1 MTHRAS
7 IAAILSLVLASGC
20 GDSNAPGAS
29 SIGPDG
35 GATVDGAAAPTD
47 ASSHDDAT
55 HPGVDASKPGDAG
68 GGGNTDAAPPDAGPP
83 LVVSWPSAACKA
95 QSASLLAKMTRLQ
108 KAGQMV
114 SGVNP
119 ATSDVAAHQ
128 YGSVL
133 AGGSDMPPTG
143 NAPADWAAMTD
154 GYAQEAS
161 SSALAIPIIYALDA
175 VHGNSHPSGTVI
187 FPHAIGL
194 ASSRDAALVTQV
206 GQVTASESVATGVTM
221 TYAPQAS
228 VAWDARWG
236 RTYETFSEDVGW
248 ASDMVAASVIGLQG
262 PMGLGTGTPGMIAC
276 AKHWAGDGQ
285 ATAGTSHSGGV
296 VDRADIRIDTA
307 DMQKYGIAPY
317 LPAINAGLGCIMV
330 SDTTWNGA
338 WITSSSQL
346 ITTMLKGTYGF
357 HGFVITDWNANVAA
371 GGIEATINAGV
382 DMLMEPTPPPTGGNW
397 QQAVTTIANSSA
409 IPDSRIDDAVTR
421 ILNVKCQA
429 GLFNSTRDPSLLAGV
444 GSPEHRALGR
454 KAVAQSL
461 VVLQNDNH
469 VLPLAKGA
477 NVWVGGSG
485 ASSLTNQC
493 GGWTINWQ
501 GNGDA
506 TTGTTISQAIGKVA
520 TLAGDMNS
528 ADVQVVVLSEGPYAE
543 TPGDRNTLDTL
554 PASDFALLTHAKAT
568 GKPVVAIVMSGRPVL
583 ITDALPNA
591 DAWIAAWLPGTEGDG
606 VADVLFGDV
615 KPTGKL
621 SHSWRRDDSQANFMT
636 CCNGGASYNPLF
648 PLGFGLTF

>member
-1 MTHRAS
+1 M
-7 IAAILSLVLASGC
+7 AAILSWVLSSGC
-20 GDSNAPGAS
+20 GSSNAPGTS
-29 SIGPDG
+29 SSEPDGGATDG
-35 GATVDGAAAPTD
+35 GATVDGAAPPTD
-47 ASSHDDAT
+47 ASVHGDAAQ
-55 HPGVDASKPGDAG
+55 PGADASKPSDAG
-68 GGGNTDAAPPDAGPP
+68 GGGDADAGPP
-83 LVVSWPSAACKA
+83 LVVSWPSAACQK

-133 AGGSDMPPTG
+133 SGGSDMPQSG
-143 NAPADWAAMTD
+143 NTPADWAAMTD
-154 GYAQEAS
+154 GYAQVAS
-161 SSALAIPIIYALDA
+161 SSPLGIPIIYALDA

-194 ASSRDAALVTQV
+194 ASSRDAALVQQV
-206 GQVTASESVATGVTM
+206 GQVTASESLGTGVTM

-236 RTYETFSEDVGW
+236 RTYETFSEDVDW
-248 ASDMVAASVIGLQG
+248 AGEMVAASVIGLQG

-285 ATAGTSHSGGV
+285 ATAGTSHHSGGI
-296 VDRADIRIDTA
+296 VDRGDIRIDTA
-307 DMQKYGIAPY
+307 DMETYGIAPY

-357 HGFVITDWNANVAA
+357 HGFVISDWNAAVAA
-371 GGIEATINAGV
+371 GGIEPTINAGV
-382 DMLMEPTPPPTGGNW
+382 DMLMEPTPPPAAGNW

-429 GLFNSTRDPSLLAGV
+429 GLFNSTRDPSLLASV

-477 NVWVGGSG
+477 TAWVGGSG

-528 ADVQVVVLSEGPYAE
+528 ADVEVVVLSEGPYAE
-543 TPGDRNTLDTL
+543 TPGDSPTLDTL
-554 PASDFALLTHAKAT
+554 PASDFALLTQAKAT

-621 SHSWRRDDSQANFMT
+621 SHSWRRDDSQFNFMT
-636 CCNGGASYNPLF
+636 CCTGGASYNPLF